1 MSYLRVVT
9 LVVIFMVAVTSASA
23 DDSVGVLPDEPGYKL
38 KIERERV
45 ELRAT
50 LGINDRVRL
59 YMRYAERRL
68 KEADEM
74 ASRRK
79 PEFVKDLLKEYR
91 RYIERATDEIEQA
104 EAVGYGV
111 DTALR
116 EVERTTEK
124 HLSILKGL
132 KTKVPE
138 KALPAITRALDVSRK
153 GRETTLKRL
162 GKVQGREHPS
172 GREDGVGRGSHT
184 AEDLPL
190 MSSHPTEVCTV
201 VPLHPLQVEEAGGGR
216 KSPPILLTPSHV
228 ILSAARHY
236 P

>member
-23 DDSVGVLPDEPGYKL
+23 DDSVGVLPDELGYKL

-124 HLSILKGL
+124 HLSILKG
-132 KTKVPE
+132 P
-138 KALPAITRALDVSRK
+138 
-153 GRETTLKRL
+153 G
-162 GKVQGREHPS
+162 
-172 GREDGVGRGSHT
+172 
-184 AEDLPL
+184 
-190 MSSHPTEVCTV
+190 
-201 VPLHPLQVEEAGGGR
+201 
-216 KSPPILLTPSHV
+216 
-228 ILSAARHY
+228 
-236 P
+236 